1 MSTDLSA
8 FPITFGGTACGMNAD
23 RAQSHLPL
31 DAYRVS
37 GGKFLDTADALP
49 TGGRQGARAGFPH
62 PAIPVGTR
70 WRREPLSAGA
80 CTVAQMPTLLAAA
93 GLRPTEAE
101 SKRLDVV
108 SDHLVGHR

>member
-1 MSTDLSA
+1 
-8 FPITFGGTACGMNAD
+8 MNAD

-37 GGKFLDTADALP
+37 GGKSPDTADALP

-62 PAIPVGTR
+62 PEIPVGTR
-70 WRREPLSAGA
+70 RRREPLSAGA

-93 GLRPTEAE
+93 GLGPTEGREQAP
-101 SKRLDVV
+101 
-108 SDHLVGHR
+108 